1 MRKKQE
7 QKGIKQISKVNII
20 HFYLTIVH
28 AGAFNNKGLFQ
39 SSNRF
44 NQRFSKVMKMKSQVP
59 LLSRNDKTGLFGKD
73 KMAKTFTQNLE

>member
-1 MRKKQE
+1 MKRKELKE
-7 QKGIKQISKVNII
+7 IKPISKVKII
-20 HFYLTIVH
+20 YIQVNIVH